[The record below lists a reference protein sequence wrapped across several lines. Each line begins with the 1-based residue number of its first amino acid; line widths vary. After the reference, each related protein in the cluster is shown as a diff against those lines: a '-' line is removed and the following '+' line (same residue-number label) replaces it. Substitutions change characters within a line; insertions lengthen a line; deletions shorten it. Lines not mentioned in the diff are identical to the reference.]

1 MSTHRIV
8 INAGQEQ
15 VHHGADPAELPP
27 LDVPEA
33 TEPPHWGRTFAV
45 PSKWGELDA
54 LACKRRERREALAHR
69 VERLVWIAVAA
80 AIAAALLPVTSGG

>member
-1 MSTHRIV
+1 MSTHCIV

-27 LDVPEA
+27 LGVPEA

-54 LACKRRERREALAHR
+54 RACKRRDRRDALARR

-80 AIAAALLPVTSGG
+80 ALALALHPVVTGG

>member
-1 MSTHRIV
+1 MSTHHIV
-8 INAGQEQ
+8 INTGQEQ

-54 LACKRRERREALAHR
+54 QRLRRRERRDTLAR
-69 VERLVWIAVAA
+69 LMVRLVWMTA
-80 AIAAALLPVTSGG
+80 AAALVLALQPTFTGG

>member
-33 TEPPHWGRTFAV
+33 TESPHWGHTFAV

-54 LACKRRERREALAHR
+54 LACKRRERRDTLAR
-69 VERLVWIAVAA
+69 LMVRLVWMTA
-80 AIAAALLPVTSGG
+80 AAALVLALQPTFTGG

>member
-8 INAGQEQ
+8 INTGQEQ

-33 TEPPHWGRTFAV
+33 TEPPHWGRTFAT

-54 LACKRRERREALAHR
+54 QALRRRDRREALARR
-69 VERLVWIAVAA
+69 VERLVWITVAA
-80 AIAAALLPVTSGG
+80 AVAVALLPVTSGG